1 MDFNLFFSVVVGYG
15 VAILYVPNRFLG
27 NHVSTT
33 FVAIRDVR
41 DVSIY
46 LVFPFFVNG
55 SCPSFFDFSG
65 IFF

>member
-1 MDFNLFFSVVVGYG
+1 MDVNLFFSVVVGYG

-55 SCPSFFDFSG
+55 SCPSQ
-65 IFF
+65 